1 MADGT
6 VMSLPF
12 ELRAN
17 DIQKHLIS
25 IDSRFRQNPTS
36 TSSSDYYVR
45 LHTPIKN
52 VLRIRM
58 TSFEFPNN
66 YPFFHSGRKNVTVR
80 ILYMSGVTGGTVR
93 TAIITIPDGNYSA
106 ADLQG
111 VLISEC
117 QKLGLTWMTITFN
130 FATGGF
136 AFRGNRYFGIDT
148 MYDSIDRP
156 FDYGLGYYLGFMR
169 NFYKSKISVEADTSG
184 QYILNA
190 DFCASFDGDNYIFVK
205 INDYDCV
212 RHYTDTTSIH
222 AFAKIILREGKSNM
236 AFDDYASDIAKEIVF
251 KSPQNISR
259 LHVQILDLYGESIE
273 LVGTNHS
280 FTLEVLEIQNMT
292 LYNSIRESL
301 ALTYS

>member
-1 MADGT
+1 
-6 VMSLPF
+6 MSLPI

-36 TSSSDYYVR
+36 TASSDYYIR

-66 YPFFHSGRKNVTVR
+66 YPFFHSGRSNVTIR
-80 ILYMSGVTGGTVR
+80 ILYMSGGAGGAVR
-93 TAIITIPDGNYSA
+93 TAVITIPDGNYSA
-106 ADLQG
+106 ADLQA
-111 VLISEC
+111 VLVSEC
-117 QKLGLTWMTITFN
+117 QKAGLSWITITFN
-130 FATGGF
+130 YATGGF
-136 AFRGNRYFGIDT
+136 AFLGTKYFGIDT

-169 NFYKSKISVEADTSG
+169 NFYKSSLSTDPEDPSG
-184 QYILNA
+184 SYKLKA
-190 DFCASFDGDNYIFVK
+190 DFCASFDGDSYIFVK
-205 INDYDCV
+205 INEYDCV
-212 RHYTDTTSIH
+212 QHYTDTTSIH

-236 AFDDYASDIAKEIVF
+236 AFDDYGSDIAKEIVF

-259 LHVQILDLYGESIE
+259 LHVQILDVYGEKIE